1 MGVGGERKGSGLN
14 GSQAAPGDPP
24 TCEGLARQRGE
35 RCAPVEAVR
44 AESQPGLLRGG
55 LYGFTTRPGAV
66 QPSSSPDNRLVRT
79 ESWFWKSSTQ
89 RSLAVTIFLLALID
103 MSNGPKTPL
112 SPATCICPAT
122 GAAAGRR
129 HPRRPAAGGT
139 EPGAAHRG
147 RAASL
152 TQTPPRR
159 PAGSSVRE
167 GRLPR
172 RERHAAAPAHA
183 PCSPLSRGFPRRP
196 PRGGPT
202 WLRAW

>member
-1 MGVGGERKGSGLN
+1 MVATSRRLHLETRPLARGWLGSAGNATRQSGLFEPSRSLACY
-14 GSQAAPGDPP
+14 G
-24 TCEGLARQRGE
+24 EGCMALRRARAR
-35 RCAPVEAVR
+35 
-44 AESQPGLLRGG
+44 SGLRQTQTTV
-55 LYGFTTRPGAV
+55 LYGQKGG
-66 QPSSSPDNRLVRT
+66 S
-79 ESWFWKSSTQ
+79 EKSSTQ

-172 RERHAAAPAHA
+172 HERHAAAPAHA

-202 WLRAW
+202 